1 MGDTLLREK
10 GSVMMENVEEVK
22 RKSKGKESRFG
33 KRYGFELKLRCVK
46 LRLEEGLPVSLLS
59 KEVGVSKDVV
69 YRWVKAYQERGEAG
83 LRNQVRSSESRRKL
97 PGPVRKKI
105 IEIKKREPF
114 FGVQRIS
121 HLLKRVFFLS
131 ASPETVR
138 RTLQEESLIV
148 PSQKKHFSNISR
160 PRFFERSTPNQM
172 WQGDIFTFRLGGR
185 YAYLVG
191 MIDDY
196 SRYMVGLELYRSQT
210 ADQVIEVY
218 RRAVGEYG
226 VPKEVLTDRG
236 RQYTNW
242 RGTTRFE
249 RELGKDRV
257 KHIKSQAHHPMTLG
271 KMERFWKTIY
281 EEFLVRS
288 QFGSFEEA
296 QERVRHWVKY
306 YNHKRPH
313 QGIGGLF
320 PADRYFEIQGE
331 LRKVMEKGIAENV
344 LEMALRGK
352 PREPFYM
359 VGRMEGQSVV
369 LRAEKGKLRLR
380 VDDEEGGKVQEM
392 VYEVNREEG
401 REDQGGKGREAE
413 GGEAGEGGEERAEG
427 IGAYAGG
434 EVPGS
439 IVDMDG
445 EAQAWGGLPGVG
457 GGLGDVEAMAGS
469 GDGGDADGLAAPS
482 PGGAGSSLEPPS
494 GRIIKEESGRDDEK
508 AGQEAEEG
516 ARKPEGSPGRTGGG
530 SGEKDLAVF
539 EEKPDGEGEKAGAGA
554 GVHHS
559 TSTQWGHNRDGG
571 SGAVEDFPQDVL
583 RVGGT
588 SSASDGPGVGESSAR
603 QTLGSP
609 GCGEGGTPEG
619 SAGFKEEVVPG
630 GEDGRGE
637 RCAGGIRSSRG

>member
-1 MGDTLLREK
+1 
-10 GSVMMENVEEVK
+10 MERVEEVK
-22 RKSKGKESRFG
+22 GKKEGKGSRFG

-46 LRLEEGLPVSLLS
+46 LRVEEGLPVSLLS
-59 KEVGVSKDVV
+59 KELGVSKDVV

-83 LRNQVRSSESRRKL
+83 LRNAFRSSGSRRKL

-105 IEIKKREPF
+105 VEIKKREPF

-138 RTLQEESLIV
+138 RTLQEESLMV
-148 PSQKKHFSNISR
+148 PSQKKHFSNITR

-271 KMERFWKTIY
+271 KIERFWKTVY
-281 EEFLVRS
+281 EEFLVRA

-296 QERVRHWVKY
+296 QERIRRWVQY

-313 QGIGGLF
+313 QGIGGLY

-331 LRKVMEKGIAENV
+331 MLLFPKISRELRRSDLQNKWTDDIKGDEIA
-344 LEMALRGK
+344 G
-352 PREPFYM
+352 
-359 VGRMEGQSVV
+359 
-369 LRAEKGKLRLR
+369 
-380 VDDEEGGKVQEM
+380 
-392 VYEVNREEG
+392 
-401 REDQGGKGREAE
+401 
-413 GGEAGEGGEERAEG
+413 
-427 IGAYAGG
+427 
-434 EVPGS
+434 
-439 IVDMDG
+439 
-445 EAQAWGGLPGVG
+445 
-457 GGLGDVEAMAGS
+457 
-469 GDGGDADGLAAPS
+469 
-482 PGGAGSSLEPPS
+482 
-494 GRIIKEESGRDDEK
+494 
-508 AGQEAEEG
+508 
-516 ARKPEGSPGRTGGG
+516 
-530 SGEKDLAVF
+530 
-539 EEKPDGEGEKAGAGA
+539 
-554 GVHHS
+554 
-559 TSTQWGHNRDGG
+559 
-571 SGAVEDFPQDVL
+571 
-583 RVGGT
+583 
-588 SSASDGPGVGESSAR
+588 
-603 QTLGSP
+603 
-609 GCGEGGTPEG
+609 
-619 SAGFKEEVVPG
+619 
-630 GEDGRGE
+630 
-637 RCAGGIRSSRG
+637 